1 MLQMQLNIP
10 LQASVAMAR
19 SLTIGEK
26 ILFHLSRY
34 LKAEEKYEV
43 PFDVT
48 QDGIAQSCGIS
59 RAHAAIELKKLRE
72 GDLLLEKLSHVKR
85 AKSRRKVYFLTQT
98 GKAKA
103 SKIVEFVN
111 SESVDPGIDPSRISQ
126 DSGTPKR
133 VRRHRMAVPQPKFF
147 IGREKELSDLRAI
160 TDDASIDIVLVSGI
174 GGIGKTSLLS
184 KFTRESK
191 FSVLWFSF
199 SEWETEYSLLKTLAN
214 FLEETGD
221 NRLSNYIKS
230 ERTDLGEISY
240 LIGESLADNRKML
253 IFDDVDRAPRLHD
266 FIHMIIDNLGP
277 TKLIMSSENR
287 IPLVEKIANSGKHI
301 AELKLSGL
309 ERENALELLSRR
321 KIKGDSAKTL
331 CELTGCHPLLLELV
345 PGQDELT
352 AKVELSNYVKNN
364 FLKDLSS
371 MDIALIEKCAVFRKP
386 FNPNFLSRD
395 ERHILQLP
403 IFNSISGK
411 VIMHDLARNIVID
424 QIPEDELR
432 EYHSRAAD
440 YYLSEGEVSERLHH
454 LIMSGRSLESEMLI
468 HRHFDELLSMDAAD
482 GFSDELSKLPPSLSK
497 YAPSVRLLK
506 ASLLSNIGNEAEAIS
521 SLKSMIES
529 EEGDNQAEAV
539 IQLSWRKLDASLK
552 TDVVERLRTIL
563 ADEKNS
569 EIIRAKAAQS
579 LSHISFSD
587 GDFDECDASAR
598 QGVMLAGRA
607 FALDIVSDL
616 NRMIAQVLVFREAY
630 PSAISFITQVAPCF
644 SDQHRPLYC
653 RLLGKSALESGKI
666 DLAIDNLSLGA
677 QLAEQMGQYKELS
690 DILVDLGNAKAAKGD
705 LDGAAE
711 ACYQCI
717 EVSSSLN
724 ETINIAAA
732 YSLLSEVER
741 ERGNEEESVEA
752 RETAESLTPSI
763 EFEPSEM
770 TEVKPSDPG
779 K

>member
-1 MLQMQLNIP
+1 M
-10 LQASVAMAR
+10 VR

-85 AKSRRKVYFLTQT
+85 AKSRRKVYFLTQS
-98 GKAKA
+98 GKVKA

-111 SESVDPGIDPSRISQ
+111 TESVDPGIDPSRISQ

-133 VRRHRMAVPQPKFF
+133 VRRHRTAVPQPKFF
-147 IGREKELSDLRAI
+147 LGREKELSDLRTM

-184 KFTRESK
+184 KLARESK
-191 FSVLWFSF
+191 SSVLWFSF
-199 SEWETEYSLLKTLAN
+199 SEWETEYSLLKTLAS

-221 NRLSNYIKS
+221 NKLSNYIKS

-253 IFDDVDRAPRLHD
+253 IFDDLDRAPRLHD

-277 TKLIMSSENR
+277 TKLIISSENR
-287 IPLVEKIANSGKHI
+287 IPLVEKFTNSGKNI

-309 ERENALELLSRR
+309 EMENALELLNRR
-321 KIKGDSAKTL
+321 KIKGDSAKKL
-331 CELTGCHPLLLELV
+331 CKLTGCHPLLLELV
-345 PGQDELT
+345 PGRDELT
-352 AKVELSNYVKNN
+352 AKIELSNYVKNN
-364 FLKDLSS
+364 FLKDLSPK
-371 MDIALIEKCAVFRKP
+371 DIALIEKCAVFRKP

-424 QIPEDELR
+424 QIPEEELR
-432 EYHSRAAD
+432 EHHSRAAD
-440 YYLSEGEVSERLHH
+440 YNLSEGQLTERLHH
-454 LIMSGRSLESEMLI
+454 LILSGRDLESEMLI
-468 HRHFDELLSMDAAD
+468 QRHFDELLSTETAD
-482 GFSDELSKLPPSLSK
+482 GLSEELSMLPPSLSK

-506 ASLLSNIGNEAEAIS
+506 ASLPSDIGNEAEAIS
-521 SLKSMIES
+521 SLKFIIES

-539 IQLSWRKLDASLK
+539 IQLSWRKLDSDLK
-552 TDVVERLRTIL
+552 NNIVGRLRTIL
-563 ADEKNS
+563 ASGEFSN
-569 EIIRAKAAQS
+569 IIRAKAAQS

-587 GDFDECDASAR
+587 ADLDECEAAAR
-598 QGVMLAGRA
+598 KGIVLAGRA

-616 NRMIAQVLVFREAY
+616 NRLIAQVLVFKEAY
-630 PSAISFITQVAPCF
+630 PSAISFIMQAAPCF
-644 SDQHRPLYC
+644 SDQHRPLFC
-653 RLLGKSALESGKI
+653 RLIGKSELETGKI
-666 DLAIDNLSLGA
+666 DQSIENLSLGM

-711 ACYQCI
+711 ACYRCI

-724 ETINIAAA
+724 EAINMASA
-732 YSLLSEVER
+732 YSLLSAVEH
-741 ERGNEEESVEA
+741 ERGNEDEAIEA

-763 EFEPSEM
+763 EFEFSESM
-770 TEVKPSDPG
+770 ELKPPDSQ